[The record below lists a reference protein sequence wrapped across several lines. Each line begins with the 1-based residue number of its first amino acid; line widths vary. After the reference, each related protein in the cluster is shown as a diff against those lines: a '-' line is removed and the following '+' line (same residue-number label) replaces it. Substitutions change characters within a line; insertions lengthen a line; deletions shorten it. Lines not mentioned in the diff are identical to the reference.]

1 MLLAIDTSLR
11 EQLMCLVVGDRPLHA
26 ALTVAR
32 GGLAARI
39 STLLVGEGIGP
50 SDLEAIAV
58 TVGPGSFTGLRVG
71 VGVALGLAR
80 ATGRPLIPVPSLEVV
95 AARTPV
101 RPLVVLR
108 DAGRQE
114 VFALAY
120 DRDFE
125 SRDPEPWH
133 GFTRELASWWRPP
146 GGVLVEADAVQRAQ
160 VAAALPPG
168 MTLLASEALTPR
180 APALAAR
187 AAARWRGGMT
197 VPYGAVRLLYAQR
210 PAAVAH
216 AESQGEARGGVAL

>member
-11 EQLMCLVVGDRPLHA
+11 EQLLCLVVGDRPLHA

-80 ATGRPLIPVPSLEVV
+80 ATGHPLIPLPSLEVV

-114 VFALAY
+114 VFAVAY
-120 DRDFE
+120 DREFE
-125 SRDPEPWH
+125 ARDPSPWH
-133 GFTRELASWWRPP
+133 GFPHELASWWRPP
-146 GGVLVEADAVQRAQ
+146 GGVLVEADSAQRADI
-160 VAAALPPG
+160 AAVLPLG
-168 MTLLASEALTPR
+168 MTLLVNEELTAR

-187 AAARWRGGMT
+187 AAARWRGGRT
-197 VPYGAVRLLYAQR
+197 VPHGAVSLLYAQR
-210 PAAVAH
+210 PAAVVR
-216 AESQGEARGGVAL
+216 AESPFES

>member
-11 EQLMCLVVGDRPLHA
+11 EQLLCLVMGDEAVHP

-39 STLLVGEGIGP
+39 ATLLAEEGIAPGA
-50 SDLEAIAV
+50 LEAIAV

-80 ATGRPLIPVPSLEVV
+80 AMGRPLIPVPSLEVV
-95 AARTPV
+95 AARTLV
-101 RPLVVLR
+101 RPLVVVR

-125 SRDPEPWH
+125 ARDPAPWH
-133 GFTRELASWWRPP
+133 GFPHELASRWPPP
-146 GGVLVEADAVQRAQ
+146 GGVLVEADPQRSH

-168 MTLLASEALTPR
+168 MTLLASEELTAR

-187 AAARWRGGMT
+187 AAARWRSGMT
-197 VPYGAVRLLYAQR
+197 VPYGAVTLQYAQR
-210 PAAVAH
+210 PAAVA
-216 AESQGEARGGVAL
+216 GRGATGIER